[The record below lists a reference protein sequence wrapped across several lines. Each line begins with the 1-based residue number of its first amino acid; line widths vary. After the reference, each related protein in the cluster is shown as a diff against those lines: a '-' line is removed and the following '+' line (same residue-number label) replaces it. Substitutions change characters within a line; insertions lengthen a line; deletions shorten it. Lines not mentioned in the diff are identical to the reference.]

1 MVVATPMGLP
11 TVAQPDA
18 DRTVRVLSWTYRRED
33 ETVRCRLA
41 LTVDCSA
48 CELKIDAPL
57 GSARASIEL
66 FDDALSAFER
76 QTAIERGLIKTGFA
90 LERFDS
96 TSEGR

>member
-11 TVAQPDA
+11 VVAEPGV
-18 DRTVRVLSWTYRRED
+18 DRPVRVLSWTYRRED

-41 LTVDCSA
+41 LTVDYSA
-48 CELKIDAPL
+48 YELVIYPPL
-57 GSARASIEL
+57 HSARAVEL

-76 QTAIERGLIKTGFA
+76 QTAIERGLIRRGFA

-96 TSEGR
+96 TSEAR